1 MGPDLELLAALL
13 VDVRRAFTVKRS
25 ICVGSGIGPRTLA
38 PVRLAVFTI
47 SFVLLSSTR

>member
-1 MGPDLELLAALL
+1 MRPDFELLAAFL
-13 VDVRRAFTVKRS
+13 VDVRGAVLRE
-25 ICVGSGIGPRTLA
+25 